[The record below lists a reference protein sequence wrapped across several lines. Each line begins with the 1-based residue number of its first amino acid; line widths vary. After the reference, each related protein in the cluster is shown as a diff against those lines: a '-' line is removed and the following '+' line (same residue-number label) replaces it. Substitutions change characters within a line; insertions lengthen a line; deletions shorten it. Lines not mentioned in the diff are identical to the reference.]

1 MNEKQKSPLLNFTKD
16 KNTLISVILLGVALL
31 AVGYGA
37 LISISGTLYQIE
49 DIFSAFR
56 FNFNWIWNSVIRW
69 FWNAFVVVG
78 LWDIAYIALPAGIVL
93 RDTHKKANL
102 IFPVALFLL
111 AGLSFF
117 DMFGSTYSFVFPSF
131 LVGFGNVID
140 AFVTTAGFVVL
151 GLHYLFKGEKIT
163 KLFKWIALG
172 AIAVMH
178 VLDYLIYVLEMIVMN
193 VRFHIPFFTA
203 VIRLF
208 NGSVGY
214 LPLLLVL
221 VAVLFYNPFKEVPGV
236 AEDAPVAESV
246 PEEVAQSAE

>member
-1 MNEKQKSPLLNFTKD
+1 MSEKQQSPLLNFTKD
-16 KNTLISVILLGVALL
+16 KNTLISVILLGAALL

-37 LISISGTLYQIE
+37 LMSISGTLYQLE

-56 FNFNWIWNSVIRW
+56 FDLEWIWESVIRW

-93 RDTHKKANL
+93 RDSHKKANL
-102 IFPVALFLL
+102 IFPIALFLIAL
-111 AGLSFF
+111 LSFF
-117 DMFGSTYSFVFPSF
+117 SMFGSTFSFVFPSF
-131 LVGFGNVID
+131 LVGLGNFFGAMVK
-140 AFVTTAGFVVL
+140 TAGFVVL

-172 AIAVMH
+172 AVAVMH
-178 VLDYLIYVLEMIVMN
+178 VLGYLVYVLESIVMN

-203 VIRLF
+203 IVRLF

-221 VAVLFYNPFKEVPGV
+221 VAVLFYTPFNKETPAV
-236 AEDAPVAESV
+236 AEDAPV
-246 PEEVAQSAE
+246 EEPVSAEIV